1 LSAASRSRNASS
13 TSGSTR
19 ARSRTSLPPPTPQEA
34 AEGLRFEARRAGGGL
49 VFGAEGAELGDAV
62 RVGGREIVPT
72 AEE

>member
-1 LSAASRSRNASS
+1 MIRHSDPP
-13 TSGSTR
+13 
-19 ARSRTSLPPPTPQEA
+19 ARQQLHRLHCKEGG

-62 RVGGREIVPT
+62 RVRSIVPT